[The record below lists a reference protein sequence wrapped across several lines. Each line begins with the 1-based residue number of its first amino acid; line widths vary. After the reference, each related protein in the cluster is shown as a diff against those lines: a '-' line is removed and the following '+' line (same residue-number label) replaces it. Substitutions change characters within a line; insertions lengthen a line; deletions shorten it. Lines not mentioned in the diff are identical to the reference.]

1 MIDAVFIKRF
11 TYGILVWDHTLRNPS
26 KKAAVSKLNKLAT
39 SIVTPV
45 RTSTPL
51 EGLQVIHNMMPI
63 HLLAMCESLAS
74 LKRNIHALELDWLGY
89 SPTRKTYA
97 GHILYY
103 WQQKQIE
110 LNLSK
115 EATDKTNTMIWD
127 RDFTCELNRARSLN
141 HRGLP
146 KQSQINMYT
155 YGSKTCNHAGTVKPS
170 LNMATTDTQR
180 A

>member
-63 HLLAMCESLAS
+63 HLLAMY
-74 LKRNIHALELDWLGY
+74 H
-89 SPTRKTYA
+89 
-97 GHILYY
+97 
-103 WQQKQIE
+103 
-110 LNLSK
+110 
-115 EATDKTNTMIWD
+115 
-127 RDFTCELNRARSLN
+127 
-141 HRGLP
+141 
-146 KQSQINMYT
+146 
-155 YGSKTCNHAGTVKPS
+155 
-170 LNMATTDTQR
+170 
-180 A
+180 